1 MNKKRLYKILKF
13 AINGMEKELLK
24 DQMWDDDEVHMIILK
39 RFGMTE
45 EDYQKI
51 MNGKPERKVG
61 SSNE

>member
-1 MNKKRLYKILKF
+1 MNKKRLYKIIKF

-45 EDYQKI
+45 EDYQRI
-51 MNGKPERKVG
+51 MNWKPERAHG
-61 SSNE
+61 DE